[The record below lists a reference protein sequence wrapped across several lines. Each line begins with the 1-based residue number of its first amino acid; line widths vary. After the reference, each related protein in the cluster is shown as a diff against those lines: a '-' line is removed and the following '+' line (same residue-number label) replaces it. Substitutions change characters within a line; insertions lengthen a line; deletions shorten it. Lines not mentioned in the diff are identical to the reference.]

1 VFIPGFEALPDQPR
15 RVTKEIINRDREKDE
30 ITIMQENEIGIT
42 SKELALKTTEKMKQ
56 PASADS
62 IRKQYLYPL
71 LNMGIINSFKS
82 VINKSENLYSP
93 VEDSIF
99 SIFDNDNDLR
109 LKIMDTSF
117 YPDRYPSKNVL
128 EEQFRVIVKHD
139 AKWGVKMTKI
149 FSGIKYKTQMAVSQP

>member
-1 VFIPGFEALPDQPR
+1 MRQP
-15 RVTKEIINRDREKDE
+15 T
-30 ITIMQENEIGIT
+30 
-42 SKELALKTTEKMKQ
+42 
-56 PASADS
+56 SADS

-139 AKWGVKMTKI
+139 AKWGGKNDENFQRYKI
-149 FSGIKYKTQMAVSQP
+149 QDTDGSELTVEQLIDKYLSDPETCFIRI

>member
-1 VFIPGFEALPDQPR
+1 MR
-15 RVTKEIINRDREKDE
+15 
-30 ITIMQENEIGIT
+30 ENEIGIT
-42 SKELALKTTEKMKQ
+42 SKELALKTTEIMRE

-99 SIFDNDNDLR
+99 SIFDSDNDLR
-109 LKIMDTSF
+109 LKITDSAF
-117 YPDRYPSKNVL
+117 YPDRFPSKNVL
-128 EEQFRVIVKHD
+128 EEQFRIFVKHD
-139 AKWGVKMTKI
+139 AKWGVKNDENFQRYKI
-149 FSGIKYKTQMAVSQP
+149 EDRDGSELTIRQLIDKYLSDPETCFIMA